1 MNLVLNF
8 LPIIIIFLLVS
19 YSDIMAEWSHT
30 ILGKFLAVALI
41 IFYTKIDVLSGLVVC
56 SLIIL
61 YYQTDYVEG
70 FAPKE
75 EIEEFSLP
83 EWSDSSDEY
92 DSSDDTDTTFSD
104 YDSFELLG
112 DVYPNTPTE
121 PVIYNSPAEHFRQ
134 KHCSK
139 GHLIHKGQHISN
151 EMSEHVFPE
160 IEQKSFHKCN
170 ICDYSCDFKFI
181 DRKIQDQEELMK
193 PRSAR

>member
-112 DVYPNTPTE
+112 DV
-121 PVIYNSPAEHFRQ
+121 
-134 KHCSK
+134 
-139 GHLIHKGQHISN
+139 
-151 EMSEHVFPE
+151 
-160 IEQKSFHKCN
+160 
-170 ICDYSCDFKFI
+170 
-181 DRKIQDQEELMK
+181 
-193 PRSAR
+193 